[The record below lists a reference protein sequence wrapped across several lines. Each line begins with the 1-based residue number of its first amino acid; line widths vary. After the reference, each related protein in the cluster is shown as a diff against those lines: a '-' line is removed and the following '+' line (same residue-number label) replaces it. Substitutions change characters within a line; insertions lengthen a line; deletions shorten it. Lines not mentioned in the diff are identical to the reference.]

1 MCSSDLL
8 ILFYW
13 IGYVGI
19 ALATSAA
26 AWVNAALLG
35 GRLMSEGHY
44 QMDARLK
51 SRLPRLLASSAAM
64 GIGLWYGTEIA
75 APYLAASFW
84 ESILALGALIAGG
97 GLLLGLAIIATGTAH
112 MSELKAMFRRG

>member
-1 MCSSDLL
+1 MGSEMCIRDR
-8 ILFYW
+8 
-13 IGYVGI
+13 GI

-26 AWVNAALLG
+26 AWVNAGLLG

-64 GIGLWYGTEIA
+64 GIGLWYGMGVA
-75 APYLAASFW
+75 APYLAASFL
-84 ESILALGALIAGG
+84 EGVIALGVLIAGG
-97 GLLLGLAIIATGTAH
+97 GLLLGLAIIATGTAQLG
-112 MSELKAMFRRG
+112 ELKAMFRRG